1 MDIQKRKPSVYT
13 KVRHEKGPQAMVQSP
28 LAIPAATRIPMPIK
42 VLASTRTT
50 DAALGEL
57 LLPPPELDDD
67 PEALGAPAGRVGTDV
82 PEALA
87 RQDVATAFAA
97 LALDGALLLTVPFPL
112 KLHD

>member
-1 MDIQKRKPSVYT
+1 
-13 KVRHEKGPQAMVQSP
+13 MVQSP
-28 LAIPAATRIPMPIK
+28 LAMPTATTTPMPIK
-42 VLASTRTT
+42 VLASARTT

-67 PEALGAPAGRVGTDV
+67 PAGLGAPAGRVGTDV

-87 RQDVATAFAA
+87 RQDDAAAFAA
-97 LALDGALLLTVPFPL
+97 LALDGALLLTVPFPP